1 VNLTP
6 VSAEAARAAAPYL
19 DSWLGFRQRL
29 LRVPGVQ
36 AAMAVDGELVL
47 STAYGFAD
55 VEAEV
60 AMTPDHLFRVAS
72 HSKMFTATAV
82 LQLVESGQ
90 LRLDDPVAA
99 HLSWLEGSDIAGRTL
114 RELLSHGSGIIRDG
128 LDADH
133 WQLSQ
138 PFPDHGGLRLVAL
151 DHASVLDANE
161 RFKYSNITFSLLGEV
176 VAKVSGIPY
185 NDYVSRNVVERIGL
199 TDTFP
204 ELVPE
209 RIADYATGYSALG
222 YAEHRLPIDH
232 VDTSAMSA
240 ATGFTSTAR
249 DLVQFVSAHRFGDQ
263 RLLTDDS
270 KRRMQHA
277 EWPTGETGNSYGLG
291 VDIQETDGYRTIGH
305 RGGYPGHITRSCVD
319 AHSGVAISVLTNAI
333 DGPARGLVAGVLA
346 LIGIAAGDSS
356 DGEKVDVTADK
367 FCGRFANLWGVTDVV
382 RLGDRL
388 VAISPESDAPAEDV
402 ITLSVAGDDRLIV
415 DTDNGF
421 GGPGEA
427 MIYRFD
433 GSSVAS
439 VQGPGGTTSWPSEQF
454 AAMLDGRKRI
464 TAGDLSSGPAGRS

>member
-1 VNLTP
+1 VKPTP

-55 VEAEV
+55 VEAQV
-60 AMTPDHLFRVAS
+60 PMTPDHLFRVAS

-90 LRLDDPVAA
+90 LRLDDRVAS
-99 HLSWLEGSDIAGRTL
+99 HLPWLDDSAIAGRTL
-114 RELLSHGSGIIRDG
+114 RDLLSHGSGIIRDG

-138 PFPDHGGLRLVAL
+138 PFLDHEGLRRVAL
-151 DHASVLDANE
+151 DQASVLDANE

-176 VAKVSGIPY
+176 IAAVSGMPY
-185 NDYVSRNVVERIGL
+185 NEYVARHVVDRIGL
-199 TDTFP
+199 TDSFP

-209 RIADYATGYSALG
+209 RAADYATGYSALG

-249 DLVQFVSAHRFGDQ
+249 DLVQFVSAHRLGDQ

-277 EWPTGETGNSYGLG
+277 EWPTGEKGHSYGLG
-291 VDIQETDGYRTIGH
+291 VDIQEIDDHRTIGH
-305 RGGYPGHITRSCVD
+305 GGGYPGHITGTRVD
-319 AHSGVAISVLTNAI
+319 PRSGVAISVLTNAI

-346 LIGIAAGDSS
+346 LIGIAAGDP
-356 DGEKVDVTADK
+356 GEGEQVDVTAEK

-388 VAISPESDAPAEDV
+388 VAISPESEAPAEDV
-402 ITLSVAGDDRLIV
+402 LTLSVAGDDRLIV
-415 DTDNGF
+415 NTDNGF

-427 MIYRFD
+427 MVYSFD

-439 VQGPGGTTSWPSEQF
+439 VQGPGGTTSWPIERF

>member
-1 VNLTP
+1 
-6 VSAEAARAAAPYL
+6 
-19 DSWLGFRQRL
+19 
-29 LRVPGVQ
+29 
-36 AAMAVDGELVL
+36 
-47 STAYGFAD
+47 
-55 VEAEV
+55 
-60 AMTPDHLFRVAS
+60 
-72 HSKMFTATAV
+72 
-82 LQLVESGQ
+82 
-90 LRLDDPVAA
+90 
-99 HLSWLEGSDIAGRTL
+99 
-114 RELLSHGSGIIRDG
+114 
-128 LDADH
+128 
-133 WQLSQ
+133 
-138 PFPDHGGLRLVAL
+138 
-151 DHASVLDANE
+151 
-161 RFKYSNITFSLLGEV
+161 
-176 VAKVSGIPY
+176 
-185 NDYVSRNVVERIGL
+185 
-199 TDTFP
+199 
-204 ELVPE
+204 
-209 RIADYATGYSALG
+209 
-222 YAEHRLPIDH
+222 
-232 VDTSAMSA
+232 
-240 ATGFTSTAR
+240 
-249 DLVQFVSAHRFGDQ
+249 VQFVSAHRFGDQ